1 MEGYAGVLAQR
12 CCWKPGW
19 LNDEADTL
27 VAETS
32 QKDADESRRDGAQAL
47 ARLVFHS
54 GMQKLSTRRAIG
66 PDQSRSLP
74 VARRKVATTISAPVQ
89 SWQIT
94 LSQ

>member
-32 QKDADESRRDGAQAL
+32 QKDADESRRDGAQAV

-66 PDQSRSLP
+66 PDQPRSLL
-74 VARRKVATTISAPVQ
+74 VAHRKLTTAISTPAQ
-89 SWQIT
+89 SLPIT